1 MHVRYFSIVTM
12 KTLSFVVE
20 QPRQRRHRELFDRD
34 LPFRNRVERPKTD
47 YRRRP
52 KHVGRTVDQNS

>member
-1 MHVRYFSIVTM
+1 MTIM

-20 QPRQRRHRELFDRD
+20 QPRKRHHRELFDRD
-34 LPFRNRVERPKTD
+34 LPFRARVERPKTD

-52 KHVGRTVDQNS
+52 KHVSRAFDPNS